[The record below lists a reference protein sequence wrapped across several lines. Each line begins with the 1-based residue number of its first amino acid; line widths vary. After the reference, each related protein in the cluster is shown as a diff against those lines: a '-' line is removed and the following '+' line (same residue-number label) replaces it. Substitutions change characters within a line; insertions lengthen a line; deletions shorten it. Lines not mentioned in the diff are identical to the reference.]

1 MKAIKIA
8 LLYWFQQA
16 LRLFCPHSNDAE
28 SRRYHAPICPTCDLA
43 RWTDIR
49 LSHLCGWQ
57 AYSQLRKC
65 DLCLEPLADQGRESR
80 TTCAS
85 CDRKL
90 ASDRAAQEMEF
101 DLPI

>member
-16 LRLFCPHSNDAE
+16 LR
-28 SRRYHAPICPTCDLA
+28 YHAPICPT
-43 RWTDIR
+43 
-49 LSHLCGWQ
+49 CGWQ